1 VADLQETPAT
11 PPENPGGDERFGYF
25 LAGGLLITIGWVFGI
40 VVNVLLHWAAR
51 TSPFTIFG
59 VHIGPTFGEYAWVVF
74 GLGLVTGAMGV
85 VLLGVGRAT
94 PGGPLVLPGVD
105 Y

>member
-1 VADLQETPAT
+1 VTDLQETPAV
-11 PPENPGGDERFGYF
+11 PPEANGGDERFGYF
-25 LAGGLLITIGWVFGI
+25 VAGAILVALGWVFGV

-51 TSPFTIFG
+51 SAPATIWG
-59 VHIGPTFGEYAWVVF
+59 VHVGANFGDYAWAVF

-85 VLLGVGRAT
+85 VLIGVGRST
-94 PGGPLVLPGVD
+94 PSGPLVLPGVE

>member
-1 VADLQETPAT
+1 MADLQETPAT